1 MPVIAITNYKGGVGK
16 TTTSLNLAAALHGAG
31 KSVLIVDFDP
41 QANLTIYAGVKDPEE
56 LGKTLSEVMRDYVRG
71 QTDPTRALREI
82 LHSLPNGLDLLPCN
96 HRLVQVEQELTR
108 LDGRESERVLKK
120 ILASVR
126 DDYDFVVID
135 CLPSAGMLSTNAL
148 TAADYVL
155 VPVQAEYLALQGLA
169 YILQY
174 IAQVRVA
181 YNPRLQI
188 LGVLMTMV
196 DMRTLHSREVLQAV
210 RNVFESR
217 IRVFYSMVKVDV
229 KLRESSKAG
238 QTILEYA
245 PSSKGAEAYRS
256 LANEILAILPDY
268 EEDPDRGIFD
278 DQELVEKVAETA
290 STLELKELTGNDLPA
305 APAAQDLVPAV
316 DQVAEDTPNL
326 DAAPASA
333 VCPKLGFAAQLDQH
347 ALEPHPEHMCFAT
360 SEPLNLSIN
369 RQQRFCLTQDY
380 KLCPL
385 FIRYSV
391 VGGEEARRRQK
402 DTTSGNVL
410 KQRLFGAFKL
420 FSR

>member
-1 MPVIAITNYKGGVGK
+1 MPVIAVTNYKGGVGK
-16 TTTSLNLAAALHGAG
+16 TTSSLNLAAALREQG
-31 KSVLIVDFDP
+31 KRVLIVDFDP

-56 LGKTLSEVMRDYVRG
+56 LPKTLSEVMREYVREQYDPAIAIG
-71 QTDPTRALREI
+71 QI
-82 LHSLPNGLDLLPCN
+82 LLSLPNGLDLLPCN
-96 HRLVQVEQELTR
+96 HHLVQVEQELTR
-108 LDGRESERVLKK
+108 MDDRRRERVLKT
-120 ILASVR
+120 IVSELR
-126 DDYDFVVID
+126 DQYDFIIID

-174 IAQVRVA
+174 IAQTRA
-181 YNPRLQI
+181 TCNPRLQI

-196 DMRTLHSREVLQAV
+196 DLRTLHSREVLQAV
-210 RNVFESR
+210 RNVFQSR

-238 QTILEYA
+238 QTILDYA
-245 PSSKGAEAYRS
+245 PSSRGAEAYRS
-256 LANEILAILPDY
+256 LAKEILAIIPDY
-268 EEDPDRGIFD
+268 EEDPERGTFND
-278 DQELVEKVAETA
+278 PELVEEVAETA
-290 STLELKELTGNDLPA
+290 STLELKELAGHGVPLPA
-305 APAAQDLVPAV
+305 EKPRAEGSPGFTDAPAATVAAVPV
-316 DQVAEDTPNL
+316 
-326 DAAPASA
+326 

-347 ALEPHPEHMCFAT
+347 ALEPHPDHMCFAT

-369 RQQRFCLTQDY
+369 RQQKFCLTQDY

-385 FIRYSV
+385 YIRYSV
-391 VGGEEARRRQK
+391 TAGEDSRRRQK
-402 DTTSGNVL
+402 ESTSGNLL